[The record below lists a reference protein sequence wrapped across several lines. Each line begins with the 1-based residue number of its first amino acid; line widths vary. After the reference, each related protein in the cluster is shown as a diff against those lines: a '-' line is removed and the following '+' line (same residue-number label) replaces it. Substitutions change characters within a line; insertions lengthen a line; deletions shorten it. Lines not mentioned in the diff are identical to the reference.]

1 MNRLKLVADT
11 SPYWHYTLNCMMS
24 SISSA
29 GLGGVELWLA
39 SPHYCYVDAPEQ
51 NAARRRELKELLR
64 QNRLEVPVFSSE
76 QMVKYPWNIPTLA
89 AYIKDTDRE
98 NILAA
103 VTLLELA
110 EAGLDIPGCVE
121 LFGGKLGH
129 VYLEDRGGKIPG
141 STGEE
146 MEGYLRALEAA
157 NFSGFVSVQISF
169 QDCILTPDRW
179 LRESARWLQKKK
191 FL

>member
-76 QMVKYPWNIPTLA
+76 QMVKYPWNIASPA
-89 AYIKDTDRE
+89 PEMEQQSMAI
-98 NILAA
+98 
-103 VTLLELA
+103 VT
-110 EAGLDIPGCVE
+110 G
-121 LFGGKLGH
+121 
-129 VYLEDRGGKIPG
+129 YLEDATALGAKTVRVG
-141 STGEE
+141 TG
-146 MEGYLRALEAA
+146 
-157 NFSGFVSVQISF
+157 
-169 QDCILTPDRW
+169 W
-179 LRESARWLQKKK
+179 
-191 FL
+191 

>member
-1 MNRLKLVADT
+1 MNRLKLVAET

-110 EAGLDIPGCVE
+110 EAGLDNPGCVE

-129 VYLEDRGGKIPG
+129 VYLEDATALGAKTVRVG
-141 STGEE
+141 TG
-146 MEGYLRALEAA
+146 
-157 NFSGFVSVQISF
+157 
-169 QDCILTPDRW
+169 W
-179 LRESARWLQKKK
+179 
-191 FL
+191 